1 MNKNYNIKKLAYV
14 ILSIAI
20 MMCLGTVYSWSIFR
34 IPVETMFDIGSAKS
48 GLPYMIS
55 LLFYS
60 LGVFVTGKCLNRYS
74 PRNIICLGGL
84 FVGAGWILSGY
95 AQDIFTLTATY
106 GIIIGSGVGIA
117 YGVPITLMTKWY
129 PDKKGFVVGIVLIG
143 FGLSPVITAPI
154 AEILIEA
161 YGVPDTFKFLGIIFL
176 LILPILSLP
185 LKYPGLNEQQNL
197 GVPCVTGSNNNNLTG
212 SEMIKNRN
220 FKGLYIC
227 FIIGTTV
234 GLMIIGITGNVGVEI
249 MKLSPK
255 TVAFYMSS
263 FALFNGL
270 GRPVFGWLSD
280 KIPHKKVMVVSYV
293 LIILAAV
300 LMIWAKEGNTVFYSI
315 AFSIFWFNVGGW
327 LAIAPSATLTF
338 FGTDNYSR
346 NYGIVFTAYGIGA
359 VTGVF
364 ISGLLKD
371 VFHNYNSVFYFIIA
385 ISIPGVIISQKLIK
399 QNLYDTKK
407 ADIKDIVK

>member
-1 MNKNYNIKKLAYV
+1 MNKNYNVKKLAYV

-197 GVPCVTGSNNNNLTG
+197 GVPCVTCSNNNNLTG

-293 LIILAAV
+293 MIILAAV